1 MQARLLIVEDDAA
14 SRSLLQRYLTAK
26 GHTVDVACD
35 GREALERYVAF
46 EPDLVLLDCNLPERD
61 GWEVLQELRRLGQTP
76 VIMVTVRDSTSD
88 KVKGLSL
95 GADDYVTK
103 PFDLQEIAAR
113 IEAVLRRTG
122 VNDGHIFRCGD
133 ILVDDER
140 KHVEVA
146 GRKVELSPKEYE
158 LLCLL
163 ISRPGKV
170 FSSEEILNRIWPG
183 KPYSSGE
190 DAKKYIHFLRNKL
203 EEDPEHPTR
212 IVTVRGFGYKLAEP
226 SEQAERT
233 G

>member
-1 MQARLLIVEDDAA
+1 MEARLLIVEDDAA

-26 GHTVDVACD
+26 GHTVEVAPD
-35 GREALERYVAF
+35 GRQALERYVAF
-46 EPDLVLLDCNLPERD
+46 EPDLVLLDCMLPERD

-122 VNDGHIFRCGD
+122 ASGEHVYRCGD
-133 ILVDDER
+133 IVVDDER
-140 KHVEVA
+140 KLVEVA

-158 LLCLL
+158 LLTLL
-163 ISRPGKV
+163 ISRPGRV

-183 KPYSSGE
+183 KPYTSGE

-212 IVTVRGFGYKLAEP
+212 ILTIRGFGYKLAEAAAQEEAP
-226 SEQAERT
+226 A
-233 G
+233 